1 MYYLNTQPIQRWT
14 GAGSCCS
21 TTVLNVCGL
30 HTQRVVL
37 LAACYLACAISYLL
51 LIVLQEKKTISLL
64 WTCPMRATL
73 TMQLHWNWVGHTSFP
88 IFFLHSTLLVCHR
101 APAFFFFLP
110 LQVRILDYIQHL
122 YRSYLIISIFLFSPL
137 CILPVLKH
145 TYKTGPT
152 GMQWIPNTLVFF
164 LGLFLLYLTDCKMLL
179 NSDWAGYISELALT
193 HGFSPTATAKLEPI
207 VIFFP

>member
-37 LAACYLACAISYLL
+37 LAACYLACAISYIL
-51 LIVLQEKKTISLL
+51 LIVLREKNYKFALNLPNESYTDNAVTLKLS
-64 WTCPMRATL
+64 RAYKFSYFL
-73 TMQLHWNWVGHTSFP
+73 STSHSSSVP
-88 IFFLHSTLLVCHR
+88 QSPCFFS
-101 APAFFFFLP
+101 LP

-122 YRSYLIISIFLFSPL
+122 YGSYLIISTFLFSPL

-152 GMQWIPNTLVFF
+152 GMQWIPNTLFFF

>member
-1 MYYLNTQPIQRWT
+1 MYYSNTQPIQRWT

-30 HTQRVVL
+30 HTQKVVL

-51 LIVLQEKKTISLL
+51 LIVLQEKNYVCFEPAQ
-64 WTCPMRATL
+64 WE
-73 TMQLHWNWVGHTSFP
+73 LHWQCSYFLKLSRAYKFSYFLSTSHSSSVP
-88 IFFLHSTLLVCHR
+88 QSPCFFS
-101 APAFFFFLP
+101 LP
-110 LQVRILDYIQHL
+110 LQVRILDYIQRL
-122 YRSYLIISIFLFSPL
+122 YGSYLIISTFLFSPL